1 MLLQSFSIMNRFVI
15 LVTCIQLF
23 NSPVPAYR
31 QVVTFSAIPCDA
43 MGAVNA
49 ADLAVNYING
59 ARRKGYK
66 YRLNRIN
73 NAQEKQEQYEFSYYL
88 EFEVFETRC
97 HVRSSKP
104 LKRCEIRPFHL
115 MKAFGKC
122 KIIIRISKGF
132 QNVKDYQCSEYPVEN
147 PCQGCIYMIPLNSRD
162 VDRAVQV
169 AIQKYNSESN
179 DTNYFS
185 LFNITRTLRKSVSSQ
200 RILVEF
206 VIQETNCFKDDFT
219 VVLSACVPKPHEF
232 ASDEDDLNFSLL
244 YCFSKKQICSH
255 PIKIVS
261 ISELLPED
269 FGNHL
274 GFCMASFDSESPDD
288 DVIEVTCDIYATK
301 GVTARGLS
309 GQVEPHEDNYP
320 DKEQLFRPKRK
331 RSISR
336 SKRWKIKWSRKKDS
350 SSSESSE
357 EQQMRSQRV
366 PFRPPTIHYH
376 NFPNLPPHLHT
387 CPGQPR
393 YVLRTHW
400 SNKREREIE

>member
-185 LFNITRTLRKSVSSQ
+185 LFNITRTLRK
-200 RILVEF
+200 
-206 VIQETNCFKDDFT
+206 
-219 VVLSACVPKPHEF
+219 
-232 ASDEDDLNFSLL
+232 
-244 YCFSKKQICSH
+244 
-255 PIKIVS
+255 
-261 ISELLPED
+261 
-269 FGNHL
+269 
-274 GFCMASFDSESPDD
+274 
-288 DVIEVTCDIYATK
+288 

>member
-232 ASDEDDLNFSLL
+232 A
-244 YCFSKKQICSH
+244 
-255 PIKIVS
+255 
-261 ISELLPED
+261 
-269 FGNHL
+269 
-274 GFCMASFDSESPDD
+274 
-288 DVIEVTCDIYATK
+288 